1 MAHARLHGLLPGRTV
16 WPLGVGVEAAV
27 LAAMQPRPPAAE
39 LARDGCGSGLPAL
52 LKRRL
57 AAGNEFPAIGDGE
70 HCKAPFAGRKGY
82 RLAPMDAEILQLF
95 RADCAEARG
104 VNPGAPEY
112 VALRSRDA
120 RRVARVMELLAT
132 GDPRSAEALHA
143 AAWILN
149 HGETAEEVRLGHGLA
164 LKALAAGHEP
174 ARWLAAATLDRSLMY
189 EGK

>member
-120 RRVARVMELLAT
+120 RRAARVMELLAT
-132 GDPRSAEALHA
+132 GDPRPAEALHA
-143 AAWILN
+143 AAWMLN
-149 HGETAEEVRLGHGLA
+149 HGETA
-164 LKALAAGHEP
+164 
-174 ARWLAAATLDRSLMY
+174 
-189 EGK
+189 